1 MLVMVVYQI
10 SLYHQ
15 IANMSAAECSFVCFF
30 VLFNTKLAENER
42 ERERERERM
51 KEIERV
57 SEGHRERD

>member
-42 ERERERERM
+42 ERERENEGDR
-51 KEIERV
+51 K
-57 SEGHRERD
+57 SE

>member
-42 ERERERERM
+42 ERERERM